1 RITVERPLRLNFQ
14 TSEESIALLENE
26 KVFQNLSK
34 PKKKGKAG
42 LKQKEEGEKL
52 QQDILAMLK
61 SMDGS
66 IIYKNREKF
75 EKALKEHC
83 KKYGLALPA
92 PIQKAVLKALSEQDE
107 TADICLDKKGNPE
120 PNTSL
125 RDNENVPLKEDIREY
140 FEREVLPHVPDA
152 WIDESKTVKGYE
164 INITKYFYK
173 YKPLRPLADIRADI
187 LALKQET
194 EGMIQEVLEG

>member
-1 RITVERPLRLNFQ
+1 
-14 TSEESIALLENE
+14 
-26 KVFQNLSK
+26 
-34 PKKKGKAG
+34 

-66 IIYKNREKF
+66 VIYKNRDKF
-75 EKALKEHC
+75 EEDLKKHC
-83 KKYGLALPA
+83 KKHGLSLPA
-92 PIQKAVLKALSEQDE
+92 PIQKTILKALSEQDE

-120 PNTSL
+120 PDTAL
-125 RDNENVPLKEDIREY
+125 RDNENVPLKKDITEY

-187 LALKQET
+187 LALEEKT
-194 EGMIQEVLEG
+194 KGLLEAIIK